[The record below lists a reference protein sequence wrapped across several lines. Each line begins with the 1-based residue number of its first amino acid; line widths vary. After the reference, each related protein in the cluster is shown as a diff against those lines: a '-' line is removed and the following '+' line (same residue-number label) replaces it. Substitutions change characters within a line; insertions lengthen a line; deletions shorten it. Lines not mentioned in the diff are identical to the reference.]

1 MSNNSNFGSS
11 SANISLLQ
19 IIQLPNEALET
30 LENDDAKLPQT
41 SALVSKIQN
50 QQIFDINPEQSIPN
64 IQEIIDSDEET
75 TDDDTYVIPKPFASQ
90 LSVRLYVSRLQT
102 MPECLDKILE
112 SSEDKSTDENTNEN
126 EFANEDMDENDSS
139 SHFAEIFEDY
149 STPNFDSHD
158 IAKGEITINDD
169 YT

>member
-75 TDDDTYVIPKPFASQ
+75 TDDDTYVNPKPSAS
-90 LSVRLYVSRLQT
+90 
-102 MPECLDKILE
+102 
-112 SSEDKSTDENTNEN
+112 
-126 EFANEDMDENDSS
+126 
-139 SHFAEIFEDY
+139 
-149 STPNFDSHD
+149 
-158 IAKGEITINDD
+158 
-169 YT
+169 